1 MRILVVSDT
10 HGDLRN
16 LDDLLEQDERFDM
29 LIHCGDIC
37 GDEDRVRQRIT
48 FAFLG
53 VAGNMDFSGRFP
65 ADRVIEAGNKKIFVA
80 HGHRHGVRFDTDTL
94 GEEAI
99 AEGADIALYGHTH
112 IPEIHEQDGII
123 VMNPGSLSYPRQE
136 GRQPSY
142 GVIEIGEDGSVHCEI
157 KYL

>member
-10 HGDLRN
+10 HGDLTH
-16 LDDLLEQDERFDM
+16 LDDLLSEDDSFDL

-37 GDEDRVRQRIT
+37 GDEERVRRMVQ

-53 VAGNMDFSGRFP
+53 VAGNMDFSGMFP
-65 ADRVIEAGNKKIFVA
+65 RDRLIDAAGKKIFVS
-80 HGHRHGVRFDTDTL
+80 HGHRHGVYFDTETL

-112 IPEIHEQDGII
+112 VPEIHEQDGIWI
-123 VMNPGSLSYPRQE
+123 MNPGSLSYPRQAN
-136 GRQPSY
+136 RRPSY
-142 GVIEIGEDGSVHCEI
+142 GVIEIGEDGSINCEI